1 MPAALIPE
9 YLVPKPSVTFVSL
22 GCPKNLVDSEKMLGL
37 LAEEGFAIV
46 GEGGQAD
53 VLIVNT
59 CGFLVASRD
68 EAMEVLKDA
77 VERKRSGEVKRIV
90 VAGCLVQRD
99 GRQLLEALPEIDA
112 LVGVNNR
119 RDIVRAVIGDSRN
132 TEKPK
137 RQKAETSSRQETKKS
152 KGRKGKKAG
161 GAESDAPDD
170 SAGDEVADT
179 SSEFLGGFQAA
190 HWVGA
195 NQSDRARLR
204 LTPRHY
210 AYLRLSEGCDQKC
223 TFCTIPA
230 IRGPMHSKPVAEIV
244 AEACELTEDGA
255 VELNLIGQDTTS
267 YGKDIGYKP
276 GLAGLLRK
284 LDAINGV
291 EWIRLMYAY
300 PTDFTDEM
308 IETISECDRVAKYID
323 IPLQHV
329 NDGILKAMHRRVTR
343 KETES
348 LLARL
353 RLQIPGVSIRTTFIV
368 GFPGESDE
376 AFEELLAFVRAFSF
390 DAVGVFPYSSE
401 PGTPASR
408 IKEQI
413 PAKVIEARVDALMRA
428 QQEIAFAKAAARTG
442 HRLRVLIDDYDH
454 DGVYP
459 ARHQGQA
466 PEVDSIVLVEGGTYE
481 PGDFV
486 NVRCVRSRDY
496 DLVAK
501 PLVSSL
507 HVLR

>member
-1 MPAALIPE
+1 
-9 YLVPKPSVTFVSL
+9 L

-59 CGFLVASRD
+59 CGFLAASRD
-68 EAMEVLKDA
+68 EAMEVLKEA
-77 VERKRSGEVKRIV
+77 VDRKRNGEVKRIV
-90 VAGCLVQRD
+90 VVGCLVQRD
-99 GRQLLEALPEIDA
+99 GKQLLEDLPEIDA

-119 RDIVRAVIGDSRN
+119 RDIIRAVVGKSPN
-132 TEKPK
+132 AEKPK
-137 RQKAETSSRQETKKS
+137 RRNAETQSGQEITKAKS
-152 KGRKGKKAG
+152 RKGKKAG
-161 GAESDAPDD
+161 SADADTPAD
-170 SAGDEVADT
+170 SASDEAED
-179 SSEFLGGFQAA
+179 SGLHFLGGFQAA

-230 IRGPMHSKPVAEIV
+230 IRGPMHSKPVAEII

-308 IETISECDRVAKYID
+308 IETISECDRMAKYID
-323 IPLQHV
+323 IPLQHI
-329 NDGILKAMHRRVTR
+329 NDGVLKAMHRRVTR

-368 GFPGESDE
+368 GFPGETDE
-376 AFEELLAFVRAFSF
+376 AFEELLAFVRGFSF
-390 DAVGVFPYSSE
+390 DAVGVFPYSPE
-401 PGTPASR
+401 TGTPAGR
-408 IKEQI
+408 MKNQI
-413 PAKVIEARVDALMRA
+413 SQEVIGARVDALMRT
-428 QQEIAFAKAAARTG
+428 QQEIAFAKAAAQTG

-466 PEVDSIVLVEGGTYE
+466 PEVDSIVLVEGGSYE

-486 NVRCVRSRDY
+486 NVRCIRSRDY

-501 PLVSSL
+501 PLVNSL

>member
-1 MPAALIPE
+1 VA
-9 YLVPKPSVTFVSL
+9 KPSVTFVSL

-46 GEGGQAD
+46 GEGGRAD
-53 VLIVNT
+53 VLVINT
-59 CGFLVASRD
+59 CGFLSASRE
-68 EAMEVLKDA
+68 EAMEALNEA
-77 VERKRSGEVKRIV
+77 VERKRCGEVKRIV
-90 VAGCLVQRD
+90 VVGCLVQRD
-99 GRQLLEALPEIDA
+99 GDKLIEAVPEIDA

-119 RDIVRAVIGDSRN
+119 SDIVQAVLGKS
-132 TEKPK
+132 
-137 RQKAETSSRQETKKS
+137 QKAKKS
-152 KGRKGKKAG
+152 KSQKLKSG
-161 GAESDAPDD
+161 
-170 SAGDEVADT
+170 
-179 SSEFLGGFQAA
+179 QAA
-190 HWVGA
+190 AADEGRREESADGRLYYLGDYQTVRWVGA

-223 TFCTIPA
+223 TFCTIPS

-276 GLAGLLRK
+276 GLAGLLKK
-284 LDAINGV
+284 LDAISGV

-308 IETISECDRVAKYID
+308 IEAVSECDRVAKYID
-323 IPLQHV
+323 IPLQHI

-368 GFPGESDE
+368 GFPGETDE
-376 AFEELLAFVRAFSF
+376 AFEELLAFVRSFCF
-390 DAVGVFPYSSE
+390 DALGVFPYSNESE
-401 PGTPASR
+401 TPASR

-413 PAKVIEARVDALMRA
+413 PQDVIDARVDALMRA
-428 QQEIAFAKAAARTG
+428 QQEIAFAKAASRAG

-501 PLVSSL
+501 PLTSPL

>member
-1 MPAALIPE
+1 
-9 YLVPKPSVTFVSL
+9 VPKPSVTFVSL
-22 GCPKNLVDSEKMLGL
+22 GCAKNLVDSEKMLGL

-46 GEGGQAD
+46 GEGGRAD

-59 CGFLVASRD
+59 CGFLSASRD
-68 EAMEVLKDA
+68 EAMEALGEA
-77 VERKRSGEVKRIV
+77 VARKRRGDVKRIV

-99 GRQLLEALPEIDA
+99 GRQILEAIPEIDA

-119 RDIVRAVIGDSRN
+119 RDILQAVVGKN
-132 TEKPK
+132 
-137 RQKAETSSRQETKKS
+137 QKVKKS
-152 KGRKGKKAG
+152 KSQKAKKSGSTKAEAPEESRDDDGSDGR
-161 GAESDAPDD
+161 SL
-170 SAGDEVADT
+170 
-179 SSEFLGGFQAA
+179 FLGGFQAA

-223 TFCTIPA
+223 TFCTIPS

-267 YGKDIGYKP
+267 YGKDIGYKL

-308 IETISECDRVAKYID
+308 IETVSECDRVAKYID
-323 IPLQHV
+323 IPLQHI

-353 RLQIPGVSIRTTFIV
+353 RLHIPGVSIRTTFIV
-368 GFPGESDE
+368 GFPGETDE

-390 DAVGVFPYSSE
+390 DALGVFPYSHE
-401 PGTPASR
+401 PETPAGR
-408 IKEQI
+408 MKNRLPQD
-413 PAKVIEARVDALMRA
+413 VIEARVDALMRA
-428 QQEIAFAKAAARTG
+428 QQEIAFAKAASRTG
-442 HRLRVLIDDYDH
+442 HRLRVLIDDYDR
-454 DGVYP
+454 DGIYP

-496 DLVAK
+496 DLVAQ

-507 HVLR
+507 PVLR